1 MENQKMEAGRK
12 AETIE
17 AIDSKLPMP
26 NDNQKPATKRAPKLG
41 LIGRTNSAVKNG
53 KTIFASQNVSLD
65 IPRKS
70 YLKCWFF
77 NQEKS
82 RVSRPAFNF
91 NMHKELPKASISTT
105 YLRLKTTKVDISQLF
120 HCFNISSHTFIINSL
135 KTLPSWFLR
144 TILLR
149 SEDTGTW
156 LILFYEVL

>member
-17 AIDSKLPMP
+17 AIESKLPMP

-70 YLKCWFF
+70 SSDLIYLSPKKVLVVRTSNSFDF
-77 NQEKS
+77 NDLS
-82 RVSRPAFNF
+82 
-91 NMHKELPKASISTT
+91 SI
-105 YLRLKTTKVDISQLF
+105 
-120 HCFNISSHTFIINSL
+120 
-135 KTLPSWFLR
+135 
-144 TILLR
+144 
-149 SEDTGTW
+149 EDN
-156 LILFYEVL
+156 